1 MVTQSA
7 VIANGTAFV
16 GTTSNEEL
24 MAAYVPPPAWQ
35 WSFRGSV
42 VALDVATG
50 AIKWQTYMAPPRLA
64 VGRRSMRIP
73 AQ

>member
-24 MAAYVPPPAWQ
+24 MAAYVPPSAWQ

-50 AIKWQTYMAPPRLA
+50 AVTWTTPDPL
-64 VGRRSMRIP
+64 
-73 AQ
+73 